1 MENIMLHQGKVKL
14 SGLSFTSI
22 IDNVDFANIRRTTIL
37 SIYGSPQL
45 HRKRR
50 ISCKYAVK

>member
-1 MENIMLHQGKVKL
+1 MLHQGKIKL
-14 SGLSFTSI
+14 SEVVFTSI
-22 IDNVDFANIRRTTIL
+22 IDNVDFANIRLTTIL

-50 ISCKYAVK
+50 NNLMSYSR